1 MLGELTTRQIVSF
14 AEQGASIRE
23 IADTLQIEEAAVKL
37 VLNANE
43 TVTADTDQDVNEAEL
58 KLLRRHAF
66 ELATNSEDESLQGKM
81 TRWLIERARPARR
94 HNVEYE
100 NAQQNVIVNINK
112 AILGANGKF
121 NELVNKFTRD
131 QSLQQPSPNP
141 GPSVYSNIQ
150 SELNGSADE
159 DSSLF

>member
-100 NAQQNVIVNINK
+100 
-112 AILGANGKF
+112 
-121 NELVNKFTRD
+121 
-131 QSLQQPSPNP
+131 
-141 GPSVYSNIQ
+141 
-150 SELNGSADE
+150 
-159 DSSLF
+159 